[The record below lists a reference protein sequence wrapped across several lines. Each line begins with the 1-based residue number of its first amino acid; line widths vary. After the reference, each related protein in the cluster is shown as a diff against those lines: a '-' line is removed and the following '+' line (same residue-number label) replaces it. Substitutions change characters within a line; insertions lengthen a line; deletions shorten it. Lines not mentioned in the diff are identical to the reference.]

1 MADRSITQLQVAG
14 ALTGNEVTVVV
25 QNGVTKQTQ
34 LQSIS
39 NLGGPTGPTGP
50 MGPTGPTGPTGWTGP
65 TGPTGDT
72 GPIGAPSS
80 VTGPTGST
88 GPQGPTGPQGIAGPT
103 GPQGIQGATGDTGPL
118 GPTGPQGIQGAT
130 GPTGIQGPTGDTG
143 PLGPTGPQGIQGAT
157 GPTGD
162 TGPLGLQGATGPTG
176 PQGSS
181 SSLFLY
187 MANTTITSGD
197 PTAGFII
204 WNNATQ
210 TSATQINIHHL
221 TDNNIDVDIFLATL
235 VNTEVITIQDQTVS
249 GNYQTWTI
257 NGTPTNVNPNS
268 VNSYWTVPVTLTAS
282 GGTGTTNF
290 ANNLPMFLAIVSG
303 AQGPTGPVGPI
314 GPTGPLGPTG
324 PQGIQGATGPTGDTG
339 PQGVQGPTGDTGP
352 QGIQG
357 ATGPTGWT
365 GPQGLQGP
373 TGPTGD
379 IGAQGPTGPTGWTGY
394 TGPIGPTGP
403 VPTTSYTRTSFTATG
418 GQTTFSVV
426 YTVGY
431 LQVFLNGV
439 FLDSTE
445 YTATD
450 GTSVVLVQA
459 AAAGDIVDT
468 IAFSV
473 TNVNINNANN
483 IVGGIASQ
491 IPYQSAPSTTAFI
504 ANGTAGQVLTSNGT
518 SAPSFQ
524 TISGDANNLIGGIAS
539 QIPYQSAPSTT
550 AFIANGTAGQVLTSN
565 GTSAPSFQTPSGGV
579 TTGKAIAMAMI
590 FGY

>member
-1 MADRSITQLQVAG
+1 MADQSISQLGVAT

-25 QNGVTKQTQ
+25 QNGITKQVQ

-50 MGPTGPTGPTGWTGP
+50 QGIQGPTGPTGWTGP
-65 TGPTGDT
+65 TGPTGST

-80 VTGPTGST
+80 VTGPTGPP
-88 GPQGPTGPQGIAGPT
+88 GAVGPTGPQGIAGPT
-103 GPQGIQGATGDTGPL
+103 GPQGIQGVTGDTGPL
-118 GPTGPQGIQGAT
+118 GPTGPQGIQGVT
-130 GPTGIQGPTGDTG
+130 GPTGSG
-143 PLGPTGPQGIQGAT
+143 GPTGPVGT
-157 GPTGD
+157 
-162 TGPLGLQGATGPTG
+162 QGATGPTG

-210 TSATQINIHHL
+210 TSATQLNIHHL
-221 TDNNIDVDIFLATL
+221 TDNNIDIDIFLETL

-257 NGTPTNVNPNS
+257 NGTPANVNPNTA
-268 VNSYWTVPVTLTAS
+268 NSYWTVPVTLTAS

-303 AQGPTGPVGPI
+303 AQGPTGPQGPAGVTGPQ
-314 GPTGPLGPTG
+314 GPTGWTG
-324 PQGIQGATGPTGDTG
+324 PQGIQGVTGPTG
-339 PQGVQGPTGDTGP
+339 P
-352 QGIQG
+352 
-357 ATGPTGWT
+357 T

-394 TGPIGPTGP
+394 TGPLGPTGP
-403 VPTTSYTRTSFTATG
+403 VATTSYTRTSFTATG
-418 GQTTFSVV
+418 GQTTFSVA

-450 GTSVVLVQA
+450 GTSIVLVQA
-459 AAAGDIVDT
+459 AVAGDIVDT

-473 TNVNINNANN
+473 TNVNVNNANN
-483 IVGGIASQ
+483 IVGGSASQ
-491 IPYQSAPSTTAFI
+491 IPYQSGSSTTAFI
-504 ANGTAGQVLTSNGT
+504 ANGTAGQVLTSNGSSVPTWT
-518 SAPSFQ
+518 SAGNATTNIGYRNIPLSGIRTTAYTLVAGDVGKFVELG
-524 TISGDANNLIGGIAS
+524 TSGSVVIPASVFTTGDAISIFNNTSGSISCDCSAITDFYKGGTDTDI
-539 QIPYQSAPSTT
+539 ST
-550 AFIANGTAGQVLTSN
+550 FS
-565 GTSAPSFQTPSGGV
+565 V
-579 TTGKAIAMAMI
+579 TTRGVATILFITATRAVVT
-590 FGY
+590 GNLA